1 MKSYDVIVIGGGFGG
16 CVAAALLSKLGK
28 RVILLEKNQQLG
40 GRVRPV
46 NYKGYTLDL
55 GNHLIEDTGSGI
67 CRIYE
72 FLGKK
77 IEVGAVS
84 DALPVFVDGKWEYI
98 GKLFRGNKSTLKSVI
113 KELVATDYSEFDEYD
128 HIPLRTWL
136 QERNADQGV
145 IDYFEFLAALEQIT
159 DQFCQRYISWEGNR
173 DRQSQ
178 QNRSFMCGE
187 DSRRKNSIL

>member
-77 IEVGAVS
+77 
-84 DALPVFVDGKWEYI
+84 
-98 GKLFRGNKSTLKSVI
+98 
-113 KELVATDYSEFDEYD
+113 
-128 HIPLRTWL
+128 
-136 QERNADQGV
+136 
-145 IDYFEFLAALEQIT
+145 
-159 DQFCQRYISWEGNR
+159 
-173 DRQSQ
+173 
-178 QNRSFMCGE
+178 
-187 DSRRKNSIL
+187 